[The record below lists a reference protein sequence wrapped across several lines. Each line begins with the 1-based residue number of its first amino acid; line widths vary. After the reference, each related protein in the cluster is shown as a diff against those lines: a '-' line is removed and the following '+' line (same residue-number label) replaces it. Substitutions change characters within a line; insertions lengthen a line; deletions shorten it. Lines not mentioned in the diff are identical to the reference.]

1 MKKTTHDSNESLTS
15 RGQSNSQKIFQKLSA
30 FVLASALIITPTL
43 LFAEAG
49 YFNNPIDADTLDGF
63 LLQLLDVVILIG
75 AIVVVFF
82 LILAGF
88 KYVTARGDEKQI
100 TSAHQTLTW
109 TIVGAAIVLGARVIA
124 SAIEATVNEL
134 GI

>member
-1 MKKTTHDSNESLTS
+1 MKKISASVVATALT
-15 RGQSNSQKIFQKLSA
+15 L
-30 FVLASALIITPTL
+30 LPTL
-43 LFAEAG
+43 LSAQQ
-49 YFNNPIDADTLDGF
+49 YFTNPIQADTLDGF

-100 TSAHQTLTW
+100 SSAHQTLTW
-109 TIVGAAIVLGARVIA
+109 TVVGAAVVLGARVIA
-124 SAIEATVNEL
+124 SAIQATVNEL

>member
-1 MKKTTHDSNESLTS
+1 MKKN
-15 RGQSNSQKIFQKLSA
+15 IFQKTCAYLSA
-30 FVLASALIITPTL
+30 SAISFLPLISS
-43 LFAEAG
+43 AQ
-49 YFNNPIDADTLDGF
+49 YFTNPIQADTLDGF

-75 AIVVVFF
+75 AIAVVFF

-100 TSAHQTLTW
+100 SSAHQTLTW
-109 TIVGAAIVLGARVIA
+109 TIVGGAIVLGARVLA
-124 SAIEATVNEL
+124 SAIQATVNEL

>member
-1 MKKTTHDSNESLTS
+1 MTYK
-15 RGQSNSQKIFQKLSA
+15 NSTDKNSANKAQKIGAYIASVALVTLPVILSA
-30 FVLASALIITPTL
+30 ATKFT
-43 LFAEAG
+43 
-49 YFNNPIDADTLDGF
+49 NPIAAKSLDGF
-63 LLQLLDVVILIG
+63 LVEILNVVILIG

-100 TSAHQTLTW
+100 ASAHSMFLGTV
-109 TIVGAAIVLGARVIA
+109 IGGAIVLGARVIA
-124 SAIEATVNEL
+124 SAIKATVDQL

>member
-1 MKKTTHDSNESLTS
+1 MKKISTTVIASGLT
-15 RGQSNSQKIFQKLSA
+15 L
-30 FVLASALIITPTL
+30 LPTL
-43 LFAEAG
+43 LSAQQ
-49 YFNNPIDADTLDGF
+49 YFTNPIQADTLDGF

-100 TSAHQTLTW
+100 SSAHQTLTW
-109 TIVGAAIVLGARVIA
+109 TIIGGAIVLGARVLA
-124 SAIEATVNEL
+124 TAIEATVNQL
-134 GI
+134 GV

>member
-1 MKKTTHDSNESLTS
+1 MKK
-15 RGQSNSQKIFQKLSA
+15 ISA
-30 FVLASALIITPTL
+30 TIVASALIVLPTL
-43 LFAEAG
+43 VRAQQ
-49 YFNNPIDADTLDGF
+49 YFTNPIQADTLDGF

-100 TSAHQTLTW
+100 SSAHQTLTW
-109 TIVGAAIVLGARVIA
+109 TIVGGAIVLGARVLA
-124 SAIEATVNEL
+124 SAIQATVNEL
-134 GI
+134 GV

>member
-1 MKKTTHDSNESLTS
+1 MKK
-15 RGQSNSQKIFQKLSA
+15 I
-30 FVLASALIITPTL
+30 LASVVATALTLLPTL
-43 LFAEAG
+43 LSAQQ
-49 YFNNPIDADTLDGF
+49 YFTNPIQADTLDGF

-100 TSAHQTLTW
+100 SSAHQTLTW
-109 TIVGAAIVLGARVIA
+109 TVVGAAVVLGARVIA
-124 SAIEATVNEL
+124 SAIQATVNEL

>member
-1 MKKTTHDSNESLTS
+1 MKKN
-15 RGQSNSQKIFQKLSA
+15 IFQKTCAYLSGFTISFLPLVSGA
-30 FVLASALIITPTL
+30 AQNCAS
-43 LFAEAG
+43 EKKG
-49 YFNNPIDADTLDGF
+49 YFSNPICASTLDGF
-63 LLQLLDVVILIG
+63 LVQILDVVILIG
-75 AIVVVFF
+75 AIAVVFF

-100 TSAHQTLTW
+100 SSAHQTLTW
-109 TIVGAAIVLGARVIA
+109 TIVGGAIVLGARVIA

>member
-1 MKKTTHDSNESLTS
+1 MNIKKITTT
-15 RGQSNSQKIFQKLSA
+15 F
-30 FVLASALIITPTL
+30 LASGFTLLPTL
-43 LFAEAG
+43 LSAQQ
-49 YFNNPIDADTLDGF
+49 YFTNPIQASTLDGF
-63 LLQLLDVVILIG
+63 LLQVLDVVILLG

-100 TSAHQTLTW
+100 SSAHQTLTW
-109 TIVGAAIVLGARVIA
+109 TIVGGAIVLGARVIA
-124 SAIEATVNEL
+124 TAIQATVNEL

>member
-1 MKKTTHDSNESLTS
+1 LIS
-15 RGQSNSQKIFQKLSA
+15 SA
-30 FVLASALIITPTL
+30 Q
-43 LFAEAG
+43 
-49 YFNNPIDADTLDGF
+49 YFTNPIQADTLDGF

-75 AIVVVFF
+75 AIAVVFF

-100 TSAHQTLTW
+100 SSAHQTLTW
-109 TIVGAAIVLGARVIA
+109 TIIGGAIVLGARVLA
-124 SAIEATVNEL
+124 SAIQATVNEL

>member
-1 MKKTTHDSNESLTS
+1 MNKTMNL
-15 RGQSNSQKIFQKLSA
+15 QKIASSTLA
-30 FVLASALIITPTL
+30 FLFIALPTL
-43 LFAEAG
+43 LSAQD
-49 YFNNPIDADTLDGF
+49 YFTNPIDADTLDGF

-100 TSAHQTLTW
+100 SSAHQTLTW
-109 TIVGAAIVLGARVIA
+109 TIVGAAIVLGAKVIA

>member
-1 MKKTTHDSNESLTS
+1 MRKN
-15 RGQSNSQKIFQKLSA
+15 IFQKTCAYLSGFA
-30 FVLASALIITPTL
+30 ISLLPLVSSAQ
-43 LFAEAG
+43 
-49 YFNNPIDADTLDGF
+49 YFTNPIQADTLDGF

-75 AIVVVFF
+75 AIAVVFF

-100 TSAHQTLTW
+100 SSAHQTLTW
-109 TIVGAAIVLGARVIA
+109 TIIGGAIVLGARVIA
-124 SAIEATVNEL
+124 SAIQATVNEL